1 MKQHVSIPHVMGA
14 PTKAIIVIDKNGM
27 SVLDKNEP
35 CSDSSVINGFLTQLV
50 DLDEWKES
58 WHMSVSNA
66 QFKSS
71 EERKR
76 VREILKYKIKQ
87 REDEI
92 EELKNGIQILGR
104 WNINTN

>member
-1 MKQHVSIPHVMGA
+1 MKQHVSIPHVMGE
-14 PTKAIIVIDKNGM
+14 PTKATIVIDKNGM

-35 CSDSSVINGFLTQLV
+35 CSDSSVIKGFLTQLV

-71 EERKR
+71 EEKR
-76 VREILKYKIKQ
+76 VREILKDKIKQ

-92 EELKNGIQILGR
+92 EKLKNGIQVLGR